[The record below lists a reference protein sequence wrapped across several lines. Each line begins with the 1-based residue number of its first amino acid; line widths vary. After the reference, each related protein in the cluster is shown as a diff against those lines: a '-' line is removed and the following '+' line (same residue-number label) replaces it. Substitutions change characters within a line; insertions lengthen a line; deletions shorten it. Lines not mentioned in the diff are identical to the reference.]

1 MWINGRGLNT
11 LSLCEKCENFQNN
24 LRYQKY
30 YPLTL
35 FLFILLLKVGMDC
48 LVLFISLRRLNTSF
62 MGVCGL
68 SVFLVD
74 VALACAVVTV
84 WLLGPDR
91 SPVSVCFL
99 LAQASAVFN
108 ALPLPVL
115 GLGLLDYA
123 TESRYT
129 SCHAAPCRT
138 LWNCTLTLLVWVL
151 AGVRSGC
158 SAFTIL
164 IEVEYEGGRHA
175 LGCVVQESV
184 FVVHFSVGISVA
196 VCCVLMLHY
205 KRLSSWLKEANRLS
219 EYRDNV
225 NPTLHSDLSFRYA
238 KFGKPGADKD
248 EEKALAVETEWQR
261 HPLYLG
267 LTLGFSTT
275 WASYLVM
282 CVACELLGLAVP
294 AYIAINLLWLE
305 CANSLLVGLANRKWA
320 WLMMHDKPTV
330 LPLHSFD
337 NVPFRYD
344 KRKQLCCYILLL
356 IALLLAYMIL
366 NSSCP

>member
-1 MWINGRGLNT
+1 MLAIIESWEEEGSCIKDNT
-11 LSLCEKCENFQNN
+11 SQ
-24 LRYQKY
+24 
-30 YPLTL
+30 

-48 LVLFISLRRLNTSF
+48 MVLFISLRRLNTSF

-74 VALACAVVTV
+74 VALACAFVAV
-84 WLLGPDR
+84 WLLGPAR
-91 SPVSVCFL
+91 SPVSICFL

-129 SCHAAPCRT
+129 SCHGAPCRA

-158 SAFTIL
+158 SAFTNL

-184 FVVHFSVGISVA
+184 FVVNFSVGISVA
-196 VCCVLMLHY
+196 ICCVLMLHY
-205 KRLSSWLKEANRLS
+205 KRLPSWLKEANRLS
-219 EYRDNV
+219 EHRDDV

-238 KFGKPGADKD
+238 MFGQPGADKD
-248 EEKALAVETEWQR
+248 EEKALAVETERQR

-267 LTLGFSTT
+267 LTLGFSTM

-294 AYIAINLLWLE
+294 AYIAVNLLWLE
-305 CANSLLVGLANRKWA
+305 CANSLLVGLVF
-320 WLMMHDKPTV
+320 WLKSDWLGPYSDLPDDICQWQAYWHLSRGPVRDSEKLPKTV
-330 LPLHSFD
+330 FSLSGKDRNPLLH
-337 NVPFRYD
+337 V
-344 KRKQLCCYILLL
+344 
-356 IALLLAYMIL
+356 
-366 NSSCP
+366 